1 MGGSGESHN
10 YRACATNIEKVS
22 LDSNWLHPCN
32 EFPLEKPRLVEQKNR
47 ARERERERESAYNAF
62 LRENSFF
69 IFFKSLDMYTYIVC
83 THVYLYIYIYSL
95 IFASSARNY
104 PPPRLPC
111 LMARCIVRGHL
122 SAWI

>member
-69 IFFKSLDMYTYIVC
+69 IFFKSLDTYIVC
-83 THVYLYIYIYSL
+83 THVYLYIYIPLFSRRVL
-95 IFASSARNY
+95 VITLLLASPA
-104 PPPRLPC
+104 
-111 LMARCIVRGHL
+111 
-122 SAWI
+122 